1 MGAALDQAVEAVY
14 TSLNNDNENLDACI
28 ANLKEAAKADGVKE
42 VPIKGDRLPVPNRE
56 GRLLLKSYFKK
67 RGVAVTFEK

>member
-1 MGAALDQAVEAVY
+1 MGAALDKAVEAIY
-14 TSLNNDNENLDACI
+14 TSLNNDNENIDVAI
-28 ANLKEAAKADGVKE
+28 ANLKEAAKAEGIKE

-67 RGVAVTFEK
+67 RGVSVTFEK